1 MMRGSN
7 PATTGNCH
15 REGVDPI
22 MSDQGRRPERGP
34 QAGAAAG
41 AWRRYLQPLIGGA
54 LVSLV
59 VLVVSAAM
67 HTFVAWTLDIH
78 HEISLGL
85 VHTSVASAVASVSA
99 LVAGMCAVLVED
111 RALDERA
118 SAPMWLA
125 GCVLASV
132 LYMVLGLFL
141 LYMLSSSGLLRGS
154 AC

>member
-1 MMRGSN
+1 
-7 PATTGNCH
+7 
-15 REGVDPI
+15 
-22 MSDQGRRPERGP
+22 MSDQERQPERDL
-34 QAGAAAG
+34 QAGAAAS

-78 HEISLGL
+78 HEISLGP
-85 VHTSVASAVASVSA
+85 VRASVASTVASVSA
-99 LVAGMCAVLVED
+99 LVAGVGAVLAED
-111 RALDERA
+111 RVLDERA

-141 LYMLSSSGLLRGS
+141 LYMLSSSGLLRGN
-154 AC
+154 AG